1 MINIEIKV
9 KWRVEMD
16 SNESKVSEFKL
27 FIKKKV
33 NTLLQSKKSLII
45 TGIIIGGLTLTY
57 VIGGLYFNSHFYW
70 GTIINGMDVGGKSVE
85 DVIVKLEKLSEDYTL
100 VLSERHNQE
109 ELLKGNDIGLVYE
122 LEDNIEKAKV
132 YQGSWGWPVHILEG
146 ETLEISKEIDYDK
159 ELLKDQVGNLNC
171 VTNKNA
177 RKPENACVKYI
188 EGTYQI
194 VEGDKGNTI
203 NHIALYTAI
212 VNAVK
217 EGEATINLDAKG
229 CYEVA
234 QYQKDSVQLKELKD
248 QFNKYLSAEITY
260 DLGDRE
266 VVIDK
271 ELLSSW
277 LSISPTMNI
286 VLDEQAV
293 ADYVV
298 QLAKDY
304 NTLGKERDFTTS
316 TGKEVKVVGGDY
328 GWKINV
334 QDEIG
339 EVIELIKMGKP
350 VKRQPLY
357 TQSALKPGIKDIGS
371 TYVEVNLSK
380 QYIWFYK
387 EGMLIT
393 QGDIV
398 TGNLMKEYDT
408 PEGTYT
414 LDYKKANAVLR
425 GPGYASPVKYWMP
438 FNGGIGLHDASWR
451 STFGGDIYRTNGSHG
466 CVNLPTKVAGEIFN
480 NIEPGVPVVCYF
492 ES

>member
-9 KWRVEMD
+9 KWRVKMD
-16 SNESKVSEFKL
+16 SNESNISKFEL

-33 NTLLQSKKSLII
+33 NTLLHSKKSLII
-45 TGIIIGGLTLTY
+45 GIIIGGLTLTY

-70 GTIINGMDVGGKSVE
+70 GTTINGMDVGGKSVE

-109 ELLKGNDIGLVYE
+109 EILKGNDIGLVYE
-122 LEDNIEKAKV
+122 LEDNIEKAKAH
-132 YQGSWGWPVHILEG
+132 QGSWGWPVHILEG

-159 ELLKDQVGNLNC
+159 ELLKDQVNALEC
-171 VTNKNA
+171 LTNKKV
-177 RKPENACVKYI
+177 RKPEDASIKYI
-188 EGTYQI
+188 EGSYKI
-194 VEGDKGNTI
+194 VEGDKGNTVD
-203 NHIALYTAI
+203 HIALYTNIVKALKQEETAI
-212 VNAVK
+212 D
-217 EGEATINLDAKG
+217 LDAKG
-229 CYEVA
+229 CYKA
-234 QYQKDSVQLKELKD
+234 PQYDKDSVQLKHLKD
-248 QFNKYLSAEITY
+248 ELNTYLNAEITY
-260 DLGDRE
+260 DLGDRKE
-266 VVIDK
+266 IID
-271 ELLSSW
+271 EECLSKW
-277 LSISPTMNI
+277 LSITSNMKI
-286 VLDEQAV
+286 ALDEQAI

-298 QLAKDY
+298 ELAKNYD
-304 NTLGKERDFTTS
+304 TLGKERYFTTS

-339 EVIELIKMGKP
+339 ELIRLIKMGKP

-357 TQSALKPGIKDIGS
+357 TQSALKPGINDIGS
-371 TYVEVNLSK
+371 TYVEINLSK

-387 EGMLIT
+387 EGRLIT

-398 TGNLMKEYDT
+398 TGNLKKKYDT
-408 PEGTYT
+408 PEGVYT

-451 STFGGDIYRTNGSHG
+451 STFGGEIYLTNGSHG
-466 CVNLPTKVAGEIFN
+466 CVNLPTKVARAIFN
-480 NIEPGVPVVCYF
+480 SIEAGIPVVCYF
-492 ES
+492 ET